1 MRASLPTLVLLV
13 GMSLQSAFGVLLN
26 PYRDIAW
33 IALSWLGND
42 AVTLLLVCPLL
53 AAALTGTRPSQP
65 RWQLARLGLL
75 GYGIYNYAF
84 YMLGAAL
91 NAMFPLYIALFVA
104 AFVALISEFTSDRI
118 TRLANTYSPGTP
130 VRLLGGYLAGVA
142 LCLSAV
148 WLVMWGLHV
157 FANRPAPG
165 SPEVFRLVAALDLG
179 FMVPA
184 LAIGGVLLWRRQPLG
199 YSLSALAGIQAALY
213 LFVLSVNSV
222 LAIRRGLAQ
231 WPGELPMWA
240 PLCAAT
246 FACVFWLL
254 RNVTSTREAA
264 NAA

>member
-1 MRASLPTLVLLV
+1 MHLRATLPSLVLLV
-13 GMSLQSAFGVLLN
+13 GMSLQAACGLLLN

-33 IALSWLGND
+33 IALGWLGND

-53 AAALTGTRPSQP
+53 ATAITGTRPSQP
-65 RWQLARLGLL
+65 RWQLVRLGLL
-75 GYGIYNYAF
+75 GYAIYNYAF

-91 NAMFPLYIALFVA
+91 NAMFPLYIALFVV
-104 AFVALISEFTSDRI
+104 AFVALISEFTSGQI
-118 TRLANTYSPGTP
+118 ARLADAFSPSTP

-142 LCLSAV
+142 LSLSAV

-157 FANRPAPG
+157 FAGRPAPG

-184 LAIGGVLLWRRQPLG
+184 LATGGVLLWRRQPLG
-199 YSLSALAGIQAALY
+199 YSLGTLAAIQAALY
-213 LFVLSVNSV
+213 LFVLSVNSA
-222 LAIRRGLAQ
+222 LAIHQGLAR

-246 FACVFWLL
+246 GACVLGLL
-254 RNVTSTREAA
+254 RNVAA
-264 NAA
+264 TQTPH

>member
-13 GMSLQSAFGVLLN
+13 GMSLQSAFGLLLN

-91 NAMFPLYIALFVA
+91 NAMFPSYIALFVA

-130 VRLLGGYLAGVA
+130 VRLLGGTLPGLPCASRRCGWSCGDYMCSPIGLRPVHQRS
-142 LCLSAV
+142 SASSQ
-148 WLVMWGLHV
+148 
-157 FANRPAPG
+157 R
-165 SPEVFRLVAALDLG
+165 S
-179 FMVPA
+179 
-184 LAIGGVLLWRRQPLG
+184 I
-199 YSLSALAGIQAALY
+199 
-213 LFVLSVNSV
+213 
-222 LAIRRGLAQ
+222 
-231 WPGELPMWA
+231 
-240 PLCAAT
+240 
-246 FACVFWLL
+246 
-254 RNVTSTREAA
+254 
-264 NAA
+264 